1 MSRFQRAV
9 PVLQV
14 RDVERSMGWYVDT
27 FGFQPDPFPEQ
38 PPTALLSSGVTTLKL
53 CCSALMRR
61 RRLKAVTVGPYICAR
76 PVRISWNSQRLSGG
90 LAPSFEGLNA
100 CSMASSSLRLSTR
113 MATIFA

>member
-38 PPTALLSSGVTTLKL
+38 PPYGFAILRRDDSEIMLQCADAKETIESGD
-53 CCSALMRR
+53 
-61 RRLKAVTVGPYICAR
+61 G
-76 PVRISWNSQRLSGG
+76 WDSQRLSGG